1 MGIILAFVL
10 VPSLWIILKVIKV
23 FSKKST
29 ALPNI
34 DVNQNWGSSADESV
48 VDSPLIEAFE
58 VDFEK
63 KDSDLIE
70 SLRNTLEKGS
80 VRPTQPLDGI
90 GFEYGVNSVGFKDFL
105 DYWGNNYLLRWSE
118 RQTILNKFPQFTTE
132 IQGYE

>member
-105 DYWGNNYLLRWSE
+105 HYWGNNYLLRWSE